1 MFYLELFS
9 VKVDIYSLGLIFLE
23 LCVCFSTQ
31 VIEVVT
37 GFRVRHILT
46 AGSFGS
52 GSTLNCV
59 KIQNVNI
66 CNLSTTLLAIGF
78 RNYKENNI

>member
-1 MFYLELFS
+1 MYSKYSNTKETMFYLELFS

-31 VIEVVT
+31 VIEVVQE
-37 GFRVRHILT
+37 FRICHILT

-52 GSTLNCV
+52 GS
-59 KIQNVNI
+59 I
-66 CNLSTTLLAIGF
+66 
-78 RNYKENNI
+78 